1 MAVTEGIM
9 STISHSLH
17 REIEAA
23 KTLLAN
29 LADVIG
35 DDAEFAADAV
45 EGETSLNEAIDRA
58 VQQMVNDRIAMTGLD
73 LIISELVNR
82 RARIDHRMG
91 NMRTM
96 LGVAMEQAGRKKIEH
111 PAVTLSVRAVPP
123 AVAITNEALIPS
135 TYWKPSEP
143 RLDKRAVLAALKA
156 KESVPGAEL
165 SNGGQTIAM
174 KWG

>member
-1 MAVTEGIM
+1 M
-9 STISHSLH
+9 SDVSHTLH

-35 DDAEFAADAV
+35 DDAEFAADLV
-45 EGETSLNEAIDRA
+45 EGETNLNHAIDRA
-58 VQQMVNDRIAMTGLD
+58 VMQMVDDRIAMNGLD
-73 LIISELVNR
+73 VVIDELSRR

-91 NMRTM
+91 LMRAM
-96 LGVAMEQAGRKKIEH
+96 LSAAMEQAGRKKVEH
-111 PAVTLSVRAVPP
+111 PAVTLSLRAVPP
-123 AVAITNEALIPS
+123 SVVITDDALIPS
-135 TYWKPSEP
+135 TYFKAAEP
-143 RLDKRAVLAALKA
+143 RLDKKAVLAALKA

-165 SNGGQTIAM
+165 SNGGSTIAV

>member
-1 MAVTEGIM
+1 M
-9 STISHSLH
+9 SDVSHTLH
-17 REIEAA
+17 RETEAA

-96 LGVAMEQAGRKKIEH
+96 LGAAMEQAGRKKIEH
-111 PAVTLSVRAVPP
+111 PAVTLSLRNTPP
-123 AVAITNEALIPS
+123 SVIVTDEAAIPS
-135 TYWKPSEP
+135 WFWKEAAP
-143 RLDKRAVLAALKA
+143 RLDKKAVLAALKA

-165 SNGGQTIAM
+165 SNGGQTIAV